1 MKNYLLLIVIAFT
14 LLNCQQKEKTTALEK
29 PTNQIGIGQIDSVY
43 SNILNESRKIW
54 VHLPESAGDGKLN
67 ETKYPVLYLLDGPG
81 HFYSVTGMIKQLSTT
96 NGNTIVPEMIIIGI
110 PNTDRSRDMTPT
122 HVETDFFTGDSIQY
136 ASGGGN
142 KFLDFME
149 DELMPYIEKTY
160 PVSTYK
166 TFVGHSFGGLA
177 VINSLITRPHLFNN
191 YVAIDPSLWW
201 DDEVLLRNADSV
213 LTENK
218 FDGKAL
224 YVGVANTMN
233 EGMTINEVRSDTAIA
248 SAHIRSILQF
258 VNSTE
263 TKNDNG
269 LLFKWKYYENDD
281 HGSVPLIAE
290 YDALRF
296 LFPWYSFKDGNQFFD
311 PNSTIS
317 IEEMISMIDSHYKNV
332 SAHFGYETLP
342 NESFINSL
350 GYVFLGNNQYD
361 KANAMFKLNIQ
372 NYPNSSNVYD
382 SMGDSYLAQQDSI
395 KALELFTKALEVG
408 KNDYSQ
414 EKIDMLNENL
424 KIE

>member
-1 MKNYLLLIVIAFT
+1 MKRILFIAFIALCLVSCESKKT
-14 LLNCQQKEKTTALEK
+14 PEITIEEDNPIVLGQKDV
-29 PTNQIGIGQIDSVY
+29 IY
-43 SNILNESRKIW
+43 SNILKEDREIW
-54 VHLPESAGDGKLN
+54 IHLPESAMDDPKSL
-67 ETKYPVLYLLDGPG
+67 TKYPVLYLLDGPG

-177 VINSLITRPHLFNN
+177 VINALINRPDLFNN

-201 DDEVLLRNADSV
+201 DDEILLRNADSV

-233 EGMTINEVRSDTAIA
+233 EGMTINEVRSDTAIS

-269 LLFKWKYYENDD
+269 LLFKWKYYENDS

-296 LFPWYSFKDGNQFFD
+296 LFPWYELKGLNKFFE
-311 PNSTIS
+311 PSSTASTGDLLNVIGA
-317 IEEMISMIDSHYKNV
+317 HYKNV
-332 SAHFGYETLP
+332 SNHFGIETLP
-342 NESFINSL
+342 PEPFINSL
-350 GYVFLGNNQYD
+350 GYRFMGDNKLD
-361 KANAMFKLNIQ
+361 KANAMFKLNIR
-372 NYPNSSNVYD
+372 NYPNTSNVYD
-382 SMGDSYLAQQDSI
+382 SMGDSYLAQNDSI
-395 KALELFTKALEVG
+395 KALELFTTALEVG
-408 KNDYSQ
+408 DNDFSQ
-414 EKIDMLNENL
+414 EKLTC
-424 KIE
+424 